1 VAGRL
6 TRSPTVVFAK
16 VRMRYGIF
24 DHQMLAGIEVLIKT
38 ADGEVEL
45 FHQIGNG
52 DTFEAFLAE
61 TFGSGPHDARMS
73 FDFLIL

>member
-1 VAGRL
+1 MV
-6 TRSPTVVFAK
+6 
-16 VRMRYGIF
+16 
-24 DHQMLAGIEVLIKT
+24 AGIEVLIKT

-52 DTFEAFLAE
+52 DTVEAFLAE
-61 TFGSGPHDARMS
+61 PFGSGTHNARMR